1 MIVQRRRLGV
11 GGAATRLIRSE
22 ERAKGL
28 ARTPIIGLTANAMR
42 HQLDE
47 YTACGMDSVVS
58 KPIDI
63 RALLEAIRP
72 LRAAAAA

>member
-1 MIVQRRRLGV
+1 
-11 GGAATRLIRSE
+11 
-22 ERAKGL
+22 
-28 ARTPIIGLTANAMR
+28 MR

-47 YTACGMDSVVS
+47 YAACGMDNVVA

-72 LRAAAAA
+72 LRAVAAA